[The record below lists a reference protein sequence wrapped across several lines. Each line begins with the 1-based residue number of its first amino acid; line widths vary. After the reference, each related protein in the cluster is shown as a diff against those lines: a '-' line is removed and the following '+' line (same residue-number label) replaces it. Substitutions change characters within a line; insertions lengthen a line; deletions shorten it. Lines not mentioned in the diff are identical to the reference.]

1 MWSHREKGKP
11 MDNKICKNCGSYGGN
26 VGCDV
31 CGPPIRERIAQE
43 RLARTTCSGSSGMLT
58 DVETELWRMQ
68 VRVKDAGAEDAAKV
82 LELAARI
89 VGMSGKQAVALKAAQ
104 DLLMKIEAGSCDH
117 PGYEAGT
124 WLRIYGQN
132 VQGMARRDG
141 RPPCEDGLSPSPSP
155 SCSHSSELP

>member
-1 MWSHREKGKP
+1 
-11 MDNKICKNCGSYGGN
+11 
-26 VGCDV
+26 
-31 CGPPIRERIAQE
+31 
-43 RLARTTCSGSSGMLT
+43 MLT

-89 VGMSGKQAVALKAAQ
+89 VGMSGKQAVALKAAH
-104 DLLMKIEAGSCDH
+104 DLLTTIEAGSCDH

-132 VQGMARRDG
+132 AWAVTPGANGKQTK
-141 RPPCEDGLSPSPSP
+141 
-155 SCSHSSELP
+155 

>member
-1 MWSHREKGKP
+1 MWRDRRTTP
-11 MDNKICKNCGSYGGN
+11 LRRKIKLSNQMETSKQQRPAGSS
-26 VGCDV
+26 
-31 CGPPIRERIAQE
+31 
-43 RLARTTCSGSSGMLT
+43 RTTCSGSSGMLT

-89 VGMSGKQAVALKAAQ
+89 VGMSGKQAVALKAAH
-104 DLLMKIEAGSCDH
+104 DLLTTIEAGSCDH

-132 VQGMARRDG
+132 AWAVTPGANGKQTK
-141 RPPCEDGLSPSPSP
+141 
-155 SCSHSSELP
+155 